1 MYKDVTETLMTT
13 AEFKELVGK
22 SNTGKLSGKI
32 LPDVSYMGVKYMV
45 GSETKVY
52 DGDHVAGNYYFKT
65 SDGLVKVNIYGSAS
79 DVVES
84 TLIGQI
90 QALPGNTGASDFE
103 YLECTKSAAFD
114 PLYGYHSDSP
124 VVGVDTLGMGAGSM
138 CEADYS
144 YSNGPS
150 MYIDANSSYVAVLGN
165 DSVIQNSHYVM
176 GSVSDSFIKNA
187 FGLVGAVFNSRLT
200 TVTDT
205 SVLGGIVLND
215 YSALEQK
222 WSGAMGVPRWPGYL
236 LNSDIKGTGN
246 EMWGSV
252 DGLKIRGF
260 NNHIGWFNEYT
271 VKLPGDFTARFTMDD
286 IEVNGTGNWVGFNS
300 SKVKVT
306 GSTNYIAAGSKNVN
320 VIGEH
325 FNEYCNYPTLLGS
338 QKNHAVGMYSDY
350 ELLSDTE
357 AQARIDADMAST
369 GTDVGLR
376 AIVVGDND
384 LTYTRDG
391 VSYSIVANESANCM
405 YIGWRGPK
413 TSEVANSNRKTVKG
427 GEVLWYTEEW
437 TWYQIFPSNQKNVLS
452 IGDYNTL
459 PDGAENI
466 VLRGN
471 KLIFDTATISDSV
484 FVANHM
490 RIGGPKKMKVGDEVI
505 DKNIIRGV
513 WWIDTNSKRDDGV
526 GGGCLSD
533 MNAAEATPSF
543 TDAFVFTNSGFM
555 FNGRF
560 YGTVAKDEALRLG
573 FGESQVAGSS
583 AHILDGNSGYITE
596 AAWYNCKKPDTPMI
610 YTGGLALYGGANT
623 STRNQSAYGVLKLGN
638 MYYHD
643 DTPDDQIPSGYS
655 TADYRRLKTEEY
667 IKSILDGKV
676 TTSTV
681 FKGAVV
687 MTPGTDKCPYAGM
700 SLIVQERQ
708 ELDGSFHIGVGYPK
722 LDVNIVENMTLY
734 EHIRKITCSYV
745 KARTIAYHEYY
756 DDSQIQQMQP
766 TVSYPSE
773 SATIGTKTEDSV
785 TDNVIVTS
793 VTTRLT
799 KIPSG
804 SGYTEVM
811 SPTFH
816 ITPKANEMIIIDPAI
831 LRVAF
836 TDQTLSVMLVDPSD
850 ADVGKVFYLYMYL
863 STISEYNPCVVA
875 NCLNMSANNTRA
887 EGISPGVVRTTI
899 NLQDWGVSVGNPSLK
914 NVFLKVSVKKAYNE
928 IGYFVERIPLPS

>member
-22 SNTGKLSGKI
+22 SNTGKLSDKI
-32 LPDVSYMGVKYMV
+32 LPDVSYMGVKYKV

-103 YLECTKSAAFD
+103 YLECTKSAVFD

-124 VVGVDTLGMGAGSM
+124 GVGVDTLGMGAGSM

-144 YSNGPS
+144 YSNGPC
-150 MYIDANSSYVAVLGN
+150 MYIDSGSSYVNVLGN
-165 DSVIQNSHYVM
+165 DSVLQNSHYVM
-176 GSVSDSFIKNA
+176 GAVADSFVKDA
-187 FGLVGAVFNSRLT
+187 FGLFGHVRDSRLSA
-200 TVTDT
+200 VTDT
-205 SVLGGIVLND
+205 SVHGGIVMND
-215 YSALEQK
+215 YSVLEQK
-222 WSGAMGVPRWPGYL
+222 WSSAMGVPRWPGYL

-246 EMWGSV
+246 EMWGSA
-252 DGLKIRGF
+252 DDLKIRGS
-260 NNHIGWFNEYT
+260 NNHIGWFSEYA
-271 VKLPGDFTARFTMDD
+271 VKLPGDTTYRSTMGD
-286 IEVNGTGNWVGFNS
+286 IEVNGYGNWVGFNS
-300 SKVKVT
+300 SQVNVT

-320 VIGEH
+320 VIGDH
-325 FNEYCNYPTLLGS
+325 FNEYYTYPSTTGS
-338 QKNHAVGMYSDY
+338 QKYHARGMYSNY
-350 ELLSDTE
+350 EILTDAE
-357 AQARIDADMAST
+357 AQARIDADQGMS
-369 GTDVGLR
+369 

-384 LTYTRDG
+384 LTYTHGG
-391 VSYSIVANESANCM
+391 VSYSIVAHDSATCM
-405 YIGWRGPK
+405 YIGWAGK
-413 TSEVANSNRKTVKG
+413 ASTSAVANSNRKTMAD

-437 TWYQIFPSNQKNVLS
+437 SWYQIFPSNQKNVLS

-466 VLRGN
+466 VLWGD

-513 WWIDTNSKRDDGV
+513 WWIDTNRNTSE
-526 GGGCLSD
+526 GGSENGCLSD
-533 MNAAEATPSF
+533 MNANEATPSF

-555 FNGRF
+555 YNGRF
-560 YGTVAKDEALRLG
+560 YGTMTKSEALSLG
-573 FGESQVAGSS
+573 FGESQITGSS
-583 AHILDGNSGYITE
+583 AYILDGVSGYITE

-610 YTGGLALYGGANT
+610 YTGGLALYGGANS

-643 DTPDDQIPSGYS
+643 NTPADQIPSGYVA
-655 TADYRRLKTEEY
+655 ADYRRLKTEEY

-676 TTSTV
+676 NTGNI

-700 SLIVQERQ
+700 SLIVQDRQ

-722 LDVNIVENMTLY
+722 LDVNIVENTLLY
-734 EHIRKITCSYV
+734 DHVRKITCSYV
-745 KARTIAYHEYY
+745 GTLTIGYQEYY
-756 DDSQIQQMQP
+756 DGSQIQQLSP
-766 TVSYPSE
+766 KVTYPDE
-773 SATIGTKTEDSV
+773 SATTGSATATS
-785 TDNVIVTS
+785 TADNAIVTS
-793 VTTRLT
+793 VTTVAT
-799 KIPSG
+799 KTPSG
-804 SGYTEVM
+804 SSYTESM
-811 SPTFH
+811 APSFQ
-816 ITPKANEMIIIDPAI
+816 ITPKANEMIVIDPGI
-831 LRVAF
+831 LHISY
-836 TDQTLSVMLVDPSD
+836 TDHTLYVSLVDPSE

-863 STISEYNPCVVA
+863 SSITEYNPYVTA
-875 NCLNMSANNTRA
+875 KCLTMTGATAASEGTSPAMGTR
-887 EGISPGVVRTTI
+887 SI
-899 NLQDWGVSVGNPSLK
+899 NLQTWGDSTYASSK
-914 NVFLKVSVKKAYNE
+914 NVFLKVSVKKANNE
-928 IGYFVERIPLPS
+928 VGYFFERIPLPS

>member
-32 LPDVSYMGVKYMV
+32 LPDVSYMGVKYKV

-103 YLECTKSAAFD
+103 YLECTKSAVFD

-124 VVGVDTLGMGAGSM
+124 GVGVDTLGMGAGSM

-144 YSNGPS
+144 YSNGPC
-150 MYIDANSSYVAVLGN
+150 MYIDSGSSYVNVLGN
-165 DSVIQNSHYVM
+165 DSVLQNSHYVM
-176 GSVSDSFIKNA
+176 GSVADSFIKDA
-187 FGLVGAVFNSRLT
+187 FGLFGHVRDSRLSA
-200 TVTDT
+200 VTDT
-205 SVLGGIVLND
+205 TVLGGIVLND

-222 WSGAMGVPRWPGYL
+222 WSSAMSSPRWPGYL

-246 EMWGSV
+246 EMWGSA
-252 DGLKIRGF
+252 DGLKIRGS
-260 NNHIGWFNEYT
+260 NNHIGWFSEHA
-271 VKLPGDFTARFTMDD
+271 VKLPGDSTARSTMGD
-286 IEVNGTGNWVGFNS
+286 IEVNGYGNWIGFNS
-300 SKVKVT
+300 NQVNVT

-320 VIGEH
+320 VIGDH
-325 FNEYCNYPTLLGS
+325 FNEYYTYPSNSGS
-338 QKNHAVGMYSDY
+338 QKYHARGMYSYY
-350 ELLSDTE
+350 EILTDAE
-357 AQARIDADMAST
+357 AQARIDANQGLTAI
-369 GTDVGLR
+369 DVG
-376 AIVVGDND
+376 GND
-384 LTYTRDG
+384 LTYTHDG
-391 VSYSIVANESANCM
+391 VSYSIVAHDSATCM
-405 YIGWRGPK
+405 YIGWAGNAS
-413 TSEVANSNRKTVKG
+413 TSAVASSNRKTTAD
-427 GEVLWYTEEW
+427 GEVIWYTEEAS
-437 TWYQIFPSNQKNVLS
+437 WYQIFPSNQKNVLS

-466 VLRGN
+466 VLWGDQ
-471 KLIFDTATISDSV
+471 LIFDTATISDSV

-513 WWIDTNSKRDDGV
+513 WWIDTNRNQTEGDRN
-526 GGGCLSD
+526 GCLSD
-533 MNAAEATPSF
+533 MNANEATPSF

-555 FNGRF
+555 YNGRF
-560 YGTVAKDEALRLG
+560 YGTMTKTEALSLG
-573 FGESQVAGSS
+573 FGESQITGSS
-583 AHILDGNSGYITE
+583 AYILDGVSGYITE

-610 YTGGLALYGGANT
+610 YTGGLALYGGANA

-643 DTPDDQIPSGYS
+643 TTPADQIPSGYVA
-655 TADYRRLKTEEY
+655 ADYRRLKTEEY

-676 TTSTV
+676 NTGNI

-700 SLIVQERQ
+700 SLIVQDRQ

-722 LDVNIVENMTLY
+722 LDVNVVENTLLY
-734 EHIRKITCSYV
+734 DHVRRITCSYV
-745 KARTIAYHEYY
+745 GTLTVGYQEYY
-756 DDSQIQQMQP
+756 DGTQIQQLSP
-766 TVSYPSE
+766 KVTYPDE
-773 SATIGTKTEDSV
+773 SATTGSATATS
-785 TDNVIVTS
+785 TADNAIVTS
-793 VTTRLT
+793 VTTVAT
-799 KIPSG
+799 KTPSG
-804 SGYTEVM
+804 DSYTESM
-811 SPTFH
+811 APSFQ
-816 ITPKANEMIIIDPAI
+816 ITPKANEMIVIDPGI
-831 LRVAF
+831 LHISY
-836 TDQTLSVMLVDPSD
+836 TDHTLYVSLVDPSE

-863 STISEYNPCVVA
+863 SSITEYNPYVTAKCLTMTGA
-875 NCLNMSANNTRA
+875 NAASEGTSPAMGTR
-887 EGISPGVVRTTI
+887 SI
-899 NLQDWGVSVGNPSLK
+899 NLQTWGDSTYASSK
-914 NVFLKVSVKKAYNE
+914 NVFLKVSVKKANNE
-928 IGYFVERIPLPS
+928 VGYFFERIPLPS

>member
-32 LPDVSYMGVKYMV
+32 LPDVSYMGVKYTV

-103 YLECTKSAAFD
+103 YLECTKSAVFD

-124 VVGVDTLGMGAGSM
+124 AVGVDTLGMGAGSM

-150 MYIDANSSYVAVLGN
+150 MYIDSDSSYVNVLGN
-165 DSVIQNSHYVM
+165 DSVLQNSHYVM
-176 GSVSDSFIKNA
+176 GSVVDSFIKDA
-187 FGLVGAVFNSRLT
+187 FGLFGHVRDSRLSS
-200 TVTDT
+200 VTDT

-222 WSGAMGVPRWPGYL
+222 WSSAMGIPRWPGYL

-246 EMWGSV
+246 EMWGSA

-260 NNHIGWFNEYT
+260 NNHIGWFNEYN
-271 VKLPGDFTARFTMDD
+271 VKLPGVSTARSTMGD
-286 IEVNGTGNWVGFNS
+286 IEVNGSGNWVGFNS
-300 SKVKVT
+300 SQVNVT

-320 VIGEH
+320 VIGDH
-325 FNEYCNYPTLLGS
+325 FNEYYNYPSSSGS
-338 QKNHAVGMYSDY
+338 QKYHARGMYSNY
-350 ELLSDTE
+350 EILTDAE
-357 AQARIDADMAST
+357 AQARIDADQGMS
-369 GTDVGLR
+369 
-376 AIVVGDND
+376 AIVVGGND
-384 LTYTRDG
+384 LTYTHGG
-391 VSYSIVANESANCM
+391 VSYSIVAHDSATCM
-405 YIGWRGPK
+405 YIGWAGK
-413 TSEVANSNRKTVKG
+413 ASTSAVANSNRKTIAD

-437 TWYQIFPSNQKNVLS
+437 SWYQIFPSNQKNVLS

-466 VLRGN
+466 VLWGD

-513 WWIDTNSKRDDGV
+513 WWIDTNRNNTEGSGES
-526 GGGCLSD
+526 GCLSD
-533 MNAAEATPSF
+533 MNANEATPSF

-555 FNGRF
+555 YNGRF
-560 YGTVAKDEALRLG
+560 YGTMTKSEALSLG
-573 FGESQVAGSS
+573 FGESQTTGSS
-583 AHILDGNSGYITE
+583 AYILDGVSGYITE
-596 AAWYNCKKPDTPMI
+596 AAWYDCKKPDTPMI

-643 DTPDDQIPSGYS
+643 NTPDDQVPSGYVA
-655 TADYRRLKTEEY
+655 ADYRRLKTEEY

-676 TTSTV
+676 NSGNV

-700 SLIVQERQ
+700 SLIVQDRQ

-722 LDVNIVENMTLY
+722 LDVNIVENTLLY
-734 EHIRKITCSYV
+734 DHVRRIACSYV
-745 KARTIAYHEYY
+745 GTLTLGYLEYY
-756 DDSQIQQMQP
+756 DGSRIQQLSP
-766 TVSYPSE
+766 KVTYPDE
-773 SATIGTKTEDSV
+773 SATTGSATATS
-785 TDNVIVTS
+785 TADNAIVTS
-793 VTTRLT
+793 VTTVAT
-799 KIPSG
+799 KTPSG
-804 SGYTEVM
+804 DSYTESM
-811 SPTFH
+811 APSFQ
-816 ITPKANEMIIIDPAI
+816 ITPKANEMIVIDPGI
-831 LRVAF
+831 LHIAYA
-836 TDQTLSVMLVDPSD
+836 DHTLNVSLVDPSE

-863 STISEYNPCVVA
+863 SSITEYDPYVSA
-875 NCLNMSANNTRA
+875 KCLTMTGAYAAREGTSPAMDTR
-887 EGISPGVVRTTI
+887 SI
-899 NLQDWGVSVGNPSLK
+899 NLQTWGDSTYASSK
-914 NVFLKVSVKKAYNE
+914 NVFLKVSVKKANNE
-928 IGYFVERIPLPS
+928 VGYFFERIPLPS

>member
-32 LPDVSYMGVKYMV
+32 LPDVSYMGVKYTV

-103 YLECTKSAAFD
+103 YLECTKSAVFD

-124 VVGVDTLGMGAGSM
+124 GVGVDTLGMGAGSM

-150 MYIDANSSYVAVLGN
+150 MYIDSDSSYVNVLGN
-165 DSVIQNSHYVM
+165 DSILQNSHYVM
-176 GSVSDSFIKNA
+176 GSVADSFIKDA
-187 FGLVGAVFNSRLT
+187 FGLFGHVRDSRLSS
-200 TVTDT
+200 VTDT

-222 WSGAMGVPRWPGYL
+222 WSGAMGIPRWPGYL

-246 EMWGSV
+246 EMWGSA

-260 NNHIGWFNEYT
+260 NNHIGWFNEYN
-271 VKLPGDFTARFTMDD
+271 VKLPGDSTARSTMGD
-286 IEVNGTGNWVGFNS
+286 IEVNGSGNWVGFNS
-300 SKVKVT
+300 SQVNVT

-320 VIGEH
+320 VIGDH
-325 FNEYCNYPTLLGS
+325 FNEYYNYPSSSGS
-338 QKNHAVGMYSDY
+338 QKYHARGMYSNY
-350 ELLSDTE
+350 EILTDAE
-357 AQARIDADMAST
+357 AQARIDADQGMS
-369 GTDVGLR
+369 
-376 AIVVGDND
+376 AIVVGGND
-384 LTYTRDG
+384 LTYTHGG
-391 VSYSIVANESANCM
+391 VSYSIVAHDSATCM
-405 YIGWRGPK
+405 YIGWAGK
-413 TSEVANSNRKTVKG
+413 ASTSAVANSNRKTIAD

-437 TWYQIFPSNQKNVLS
+437 SWYQIFPSNQKNVLS

-466 VLRGN
+466 VLWGD

-513 WWIDTNSKRDDGV
+513 WWIDTNRNNTEGSGES
-526 GGGCLSD
+526 GCLSD
-533 MNAAEATPSF
+533 MNANEATPSF

-555 FNGRF
+555 YNGRF
-560 YGTVAKDEALRLG
+560 YGTMTKSEALSLG
-573 FGESQVAGSS
+573 FGESQTTGSS
-583 AHILDGNSGYITE
+583 AYILDGVSGYITE
-596 AAWYNCKKPDTPMI
+596 AAWYDCKKPDTPMI

-643 DTPDDQIPSGYS
+643 NTPDDQVPSGYVA
-655 TADYRRLKTEEY
+655 ADYRRLKTEEY

-676 TTSTV
+676 NSGNV

-700 SLIVQERQ
+700 SLIVQDRQ

-722 LDVNIVENMTLY
+722 LDVNIVENTLLY
-734 EHIRKITCSYV
+734 DHVRRITCSYV
-745 KARTIAYHEYY
+745 GTLTLGYLEYY
-756 DDSQIQQMQP
+756 DGSQIQQLSP
-766 TVSYPSE
+766 KVTYPDE
-773 SATIGTKTEDSV
+773 SATTGSATATS
-785 TDNVIVTS
+785 TADNAIVTS
-793 VTTRLT
+793 VTTVAT
-799 KIPSG
+799 KTPSG
-804 SGYTEVM
+804 DSYTESM
-811 SPTFH
+811 APSFQ
-816 ITPKANEMIIIDPAI
+816 ITPKANEMIVIDPGI
-831 LRVAF
+831 LHISYANH
-836 TDQTLSVMLVDPSD
+836 TLNVSLVDPSD

-863 STISEYNPCVVA
+863 SSITEYTPYVSAKCLTMTGANAASEGTSPA
-875 NCLNMSANNTRA
+875 MGTR
-887 EGISPGVVRTTI
+887 SI
-899 NLQDWGVSVGNPSLK
+899 NLQTWGDSTYASSK
-914 NVFLKVSVKKAYNE
+914 NVFLKVSVKKANNE
-928 IGYFVERIPLPS
+928 VGYFFERIPLPS

>member
-32 LPDVSYMGVKYMV
+32 LPDVSYMGVKYTV

-103 YLECTKSAAFD
+103 YLECTKSAVFD

-124 VVGVDTLGMGAGSM
+124 GVGVDTLGMGAGSM

-150 MYIDANSSYVAVLGN
+150 MYIDSDSSYVNVLGN
-165 DSVIQNSHYVM
+165 DSILQNSHYVM
-176 GSVSDSFIKNA
+176 GSVADSFIKDA
-187 FGLVGAVFNSRLT
+187 FGLFGHVRDSRLSS
-200 TVTDT
+200 VTDT

-222 WSGAMGVPRWPGYL
+222 WSGAMGIPRWPGYL

-246 EMWGSV
+246 EMWGSA

-260 NNHIGWFNEYT
+260 NNHIGWFNEYN
-271 VKLPGDFTARFTMDD
+271 VKLPGDSTARSTMGD
-286 IEVNGTGNWVGFNS
+286 IEVNGSGNWVGFNS
-300 SKVKVT
+300 SQVNVT

-320 VIGEH
+320 VIGDH
-325 FNEYCNYPTLLGS
+325 FNEYYNYPSSSGS
-338 QKNHAVGMYSDY
+338 QKYHARGMYSNY
-350 ELLSDTE
+350 EILTDAE
-357 AQARIDADMAST
+357 AQARIDADQGMS
-369 GTDVGLR
+369 
-376 AIVVGDND
+376 AIVVGGND
-384 LTYTRDG
+384 LTYTHGG
-391 VSYSIVANESANCM
+391 VSYSIVAHDSATCM
-405 YIGWRGPK
+405 YIGWAGK
-413 TSEVANSNRKTVKG
+413 ASTSAVANSNRKTIAD

-437 TWYQIFPSNQKNVLS
+437 SWYQIFPSNQKNVLS

-466 VLRGN
+466 VLWGD

-513 WWIDTNSKRDDGV
+513 WWIDTNRNNTEGSGES
-526 GGGCLSD
+526 GCLSD
-533 MNAAEATPSF
+533 MNANEATPSF

-555 FNGRF
+555 YNGRF
-560 YGTVAKDEALRLG
+560 YGTMTKSEALSLG
-573 FGESQVAGSS
+573 FGESQTTGSS
-583 AHILDGNSGYITE
+583 AYILDGVSGYITE
-596 AAWYNCKKPDTPMI
+596 AAWYDCKKPDTPMI

-643 DTPDDQIPSGYS
+643 NTPDDQVPSGYVA
-655 TADYRRLKTEEY
+655 ADYRRLKTEEY

-676 TTSTV
+676 NSGNV

-700 SLIVQERQ
+700 SLIVQDRQ

-722 LDVNIVENMTLY
+722 LDVNIVENTLLY
-734 EHIRKITCSYV
+734 DHVRKLTCSYV
-745 KARTIAYHEYY
+745 GTLTIGYQEYY
-756 DDSQIQQMQP
+756 DGSQIQQLSP
-766 TVSYPSE
+766 KVTYPDE
-773 SATIGTKTEDSV
+773 SATTGSATATS
-785 TDNVIVTS
+785 TADNAIVTS
-793 VTTRLT
+793 VTTT
-799 KIPSG
+799 AIKTPSG
-804 SGYTEVM
+804 DSYTEAM
-811 SPTFH
+811 SPSFQ
-816 ITPKANEMIIIDPAI
+816 ITPKANEMIVIDPGI
-831 LRVAF
+831 LHLSY
-836 TDQTLSVMLVDPSD
+836 TNNTLNVSLVDPSE

-863 STISEYNPCVVA
+863 SSISGYTPYVTA
-875 NCLNMSANNTRA
+875 KCLTMTGTSIASEGTSPAMGTR
-887 EGISPGVVRTTI
+887 GI
-899 NLQDWGVSVGNPSLK
+899 NLQTWGDSTYASSK
-914 NVFLKVSVKKAYNE
+914 NVFLKVSVKKANGE
-928 IGYFVERIPLPS
+928 VGYFFERIPLPS

>member
-32 LPDVSYMGVKYMV
+32 LPDVSYMGVKYKV

-103 YLECTKSAAFD
+103 YLECTKSAVFD

-124 VVGVDTLGMGAGSM
+124 GVGVDTLGMGAGSM

-144 YSNGPS
+144 YSNGPC
-150 MYIDANSSYVAVLGN
+150 MYIDSGSSYVNVLGN
-165 DSVIQNSHYVM
+165 DSVLQNSHYVM
-176 GSVSDSFIKNA
+176 GSVADSFIKDA
-187 FGLVGAVFNSRLT
+187 FGLFGHVRDSRLSA
-200 TVTDT
+200 VTDT
-205 SVLGGIVLND
+205 TVLGGIVLND

-222 WSGAMGVPRWPGYL
+222 WSSAMSSPRWPGYL

-246 EMWGSV
+246 EMWGSA
-252 DGLKIRGF
+252 DGLKIRGS
-260 NNHIGWFNEYT
+260 NNHIGWFSEHA
-271 VKLPGDFTARFTMDD
+271 VKLPGDSTARSTMGD
-286 IEVNGTGNWVGFNS
+286 IEVNGYGNWIGFNS
-300 SKVKVT
+300 NQVNVT

-320 VIGEH
+320 VIGDH
-325 FNEYCNYPTLLGS
+325 FNEYYTDPSNSGS
-338 QKNHAVGMYSDY
+338 QKYHARGMYSYY
-350 ELLSDTE
+350 EILTDAE
-357 AQARIDADMAST
+357 AQARIDANQ
-369 GTDVGLR
+369 GLT
-376 AIVVGDND
+376 AIVVGGND
-384 LTYTRDG
+384 LTYTHDG
-391 VSYSIVANESANCM
+391 VSYSIVAHDSATCM
-405 YIGWRGPK
+405 YIGWAGNAS
-413 TSEVANSNRKTVKG
+413 TSAVASSNRKTTAD
-427 GEVLWYTEEW
+427 GEVIWYTEEAS
-437 TWYQIFPSNQKNVLS
+437 WYQIFPSNQKNVLS

-466 VLRGN
+466 VLWGDQ
-471 KLIFDTATISDSV
+471 LIFDTATISDSV

-513 WWIDTNSKRDDGV
+513 WWIDTNRNQTEGDRN
-526 GGGCLSD
+526 GCLSD
-533 MNAAEATPSF
+533 MNANEATPSF

-555 FNGRF
+555 YNGRF
-560 YGTVAKDEALRLG
+560 YGTMTKTEALSLG
-573 FGESQVAGSS
+573 FGESQITGSS
-583 AHILDGNSGYITE
+583 AYILDGVSGYITE

-610 YTGGLALYGGANT
+610 YTGGLALYGGANA

-643 DTPDDQIPSGYS
+643 TTPADQIPSGYVA
-655 TADYRRLKTEEY
+655 ADYRRLKTEEY

-676 TTSTV
+676 NTGNI

-700 SLIVQERQ
+700 SLIVQDRQ

-722 LDVNIVENMTLY
+722 LDVNVVENTLLY
-734 EHIRKITCSYV
+734 DHVRRITCSYV
-745 KARTIAYHEYY
+745 GTLTVGYQEYY
-756 DDSQIQQMQP
+756 DGTQIQQLSP
-766 TVSYPSE
+766 KVTYPDE
-773 SATIGTKTEDSV
+773 SATTGSATATS
-785 TDNVIVTS
+785 TADNAIVTS
-793 VTTRLT
+793 VTTVAT
-799 KIPSG
+799 KTPSG
-804 SGYTEVM
+804 DSYTESM
-811 SPTFH
+811 APSFQ
-816 ITPKANEMIIIDPAI
+816 ITPKANEMIVIDPGI
-831 LRVAF
+831 LHISY
-836 TDQTLSVMLVDPSD
+836 TDHTLYVSLVDPSE

-863 STISEYNPCVVA
+863 SSITEYNPYVTAKCLTMTGA
-875 NCLNMSANNTRA
+875 NAASEGTSPAMGTR
-887 EGISPGVVRTTI
+887 SI
-899 NLQDWGVSVGNPSLK
+899 NLQTWGDSTYASSK
-914 NVFLKVSVKKAYNE
+914 NVFLKVSVKKANNE
-928 IGYFVERIPLPS
+928 VGYFFERIPLPS

>member
-32 LPDVSYMGVKYMV
+32 LPDVSYMGVKYKV

-103 YLECTKSAAFD
+103 YLECTKSAVFD

-124 VVGVDTLGMGAGSM
+124 GVGVDTLGMGAGSM

-150 MYIDANSSYVAVLGN
+150 MYIDSNSSYVNVLGN
-165 DSVIQNSHYVM
+165 DSVLQNSHYVM
-176 GSVSDSFIKNA
+176 GSVSDSFINDA
-187 FGLVGAVFNSRLT
+187 FGLVGAIFNSRLT
-200 TVTDT
+200 SVTDT

-222 WSGAMGVPRWPGYL
+222 WSSAMGVPRWPGYL

-271 VKLPGDFTARFTMDD
+271 VKLPGDSTGRFTMGD

-300 SKVKVT
+300 SQVKVT
-306 GSTNYIAAGSKNVN
+306 GSTNYIAVGSKNVN
-320 VIGEH
+320 VIGDH
-325 FNEYCNYPTLLGS
+325 FNEYYNYPAVTGS
-338 QKNHAVGMYSDY
+338 QKNHAVGRYNDY

-405 YIGWRGPK
+405 YIGWGGPK

-437 TWYQIFPSNQKNVLS
+437 TWYQIFPANQKNVLS
-452 IGDYNTL
+452 VGDYNTL
-459 PDGAENI
+459 PDDAENV
-466 VLRGN
+466 VLWGN
-471 KLIFDTATISDSV
+471 ELIFETANISDSV
-484 FVANHM
+484 FAANHI

-505 DKNIIRGV
+505 DKNIIHGV
-513 WWIDTNSKRDDGV
+513 WWIDTNHER
-526 GGGCLSD
+526 GGGSSENGCLSD
-533 MNAAEATPSF
+533 MNANEATPSF

-555 FNGRF
+555 YNGRF
-560 YGTVAKDEALRLG
+560 YGTMTKSEALSLG
-573 FGESQVAGSS
+573 FGESQITGSS
-583 AHILDGNSGYITE
+583 AYILDGVSGYITE

-610 YTGGLALYGGANT
+610 YTGGLALYGGANA

-643 DTPDDQIPSGYS
+643 NTPDDQIPSGYVA
-655 TADYRRLKTEEY
+655 ADYRRLKTEEY

-676 TTSTV
+676 STGNV

-700 SLIVQERQ
+700 SLIVQDRQ

-722 LDVNIVENMTLY
+722 LDVNIVENTLLY
-734 EHIRKITCSYV
+734 DHVRKLTCSYV
-745 KARTIAYHEYY
+745 GTLTIGYQEYY
-756 DDSQIQQMQP
+756 DGSQIQQLSP
-766 TVSYPSE
+766 KVTYPDE
-773 SATIGTKTEDSV
+773 SATTGSATATS
-785 TDNVIVTS
+785 TADNAIVTS
-793 VTTRLT
+793 VTTVAT
-799 KIPSG
+799 KTPSG
-804 SGYTEVM
+804 DSYTESM
-811 SPTFH
+811 APSFQ
-816 ITPKANEMIIIDPAI
+816 ITPKANEMIVIDPGI
-831 LRVAF
+831 LHISY
-836 TDQTLSVMLVDPSD
+836 TNHTLNVSLVDPSE

-863 STISEYNPCVVA
+863 SSITEYTPYVTAKCLTMTGTSVASEGTSPS
-875 NCLNMSANNTRA
+875 MGTR
-887 EGISPGVVRTTI
+887 GI
-899 NLQDWGVSVGNPSLK
+899 NLQTWGDSTYASSK
-914 NVFLKVSVKKAYNE
+914 NVFLKVSVKKANNE
-928 IGYFVERIPLPS
+928 VGYFFERIPLPS

>member
-32 LPDVSYMGVKYMV
+32 LPDVSYMGVKYTV

-103 YLECTKSAAFD
+103 YLECTKSAVFD

-124 VVGVDTLGMGAGSM
+124 GVGVDTLGMGVGSM

-150 MYIDANSSYVAVLGN
+150 MYIDSDSSYVNVLGN
-165 DSVIQNSHYVM
+165 DSVLQNSHYVM
-176 GSVSDSFIKNA
+176 GSVADSFIKDA
-187 FGLVGAVFNSRLT
+187 FGLFGHVRDSRLSS
-200 TVTDT
+200 VTDT

-222 WSGAMGVPRWPGYL
+222 WSSAMGVPRWPGYL

-246 EMWGSV
+246 EMWGSA

-260 NNHIGWFNEYT
+260 NNHIGWVNEYT
-271 VKLPGDFTARFTMDD
+271 VKLPGGSTSRSTMGD
-286 IEVNGTGNWVGFNS
+286 IEVNGSGNWVGFNS
-300 SKVKVT
+300 SQVNVT

-320 VIGEH
+320 VIGDH
-325 FNEYCNYPTLLGS
+325 FNEYYNYPS
-338 QKNHAVGMYSDY
+338 SSSNYQKYHATAHFSDY
-350 ELLSDTE
+350 ELLTDAE
-357 AQARIDADMAST
+357 AQAKIDANQ
-369 GTDVGLR
+369 GLR

-384 LTYTRDG
+384 LTYTHDG
-391 VSYSIVANESANCM
+391 VSYSIVAHDSATCM
-405 YIGWRGPK
+405 YIGWAGNAS
-413 TSEVANSNRKTVKG
+413 TIAVANSNRKTIAD

-437 TWYQIFPSNQKNVLS
+437 SWYQIFPSNQKNVLS

-459 PDGAENI
+459 PDGAEN
-466 VLRGN
+466 VSLWGDR
-471 KLIFDTATISDSV
+471 LIFDTATISDSV

-490 RIGGPKKMKVGDEVI
+490 RIGGPKKMKVGDDVI

-513 WWIDTNSKRDDGV
+513 WWIDTNRNHDE
-526 GGGCLSD
+526 GGGENGCLSD
-533 MNAAEATPSF
+533 MNANEATPSF

-555 FNGRF
+555 YNGRF
-560 YGTVAKDEALRLG
+560 YGTMTKSEALSLG
-573 FGESQVAGSS
+573 FGEKQITGSS
-583 AHILDGNSGYITE
+583 AYILDGVSGYITE

-610 YTGGLALYGGANT
+610 YTGGLALYGGANA

-643 DTPDDQIPSGYS
+643 NTPDDQVPSGYVA
-655 TADYRRLKTEEY
+655 ADYRRLKTEEY

-676 TTSTV
+676 NSGNV

-700 SLIVQERQ
+700 SLIVQDRQ

-722 LDVNIVENMTLY
+722 LDVNIVENTLLY
-734 EHIRKITCSYV
+734 DHVRRITCSYV
-745 KARTIAYHEYY
+745 GTLTLGYLEYY
-756 DDSQIQQMQP
+756 DGSQIQQLSP
-766 TVSYPSE
+766 KVTYPDE
-773 SATIGTKTEDSV
+773 SATTGSATATS
-785 TDNVIVTS
+785 TADNAIVTS
-793 VTTRLT
+793 VTTVAT
-799 KIPSG
+799 KTPSG
-804 SGYTEVM
+804 DSYTESM
-811 SPTFH
+811 APSFQ
-816 ITPKANEMIIIDPAI
+816 ITPKANEMIVIDPSI
-831 LRVAF
+831 LHLSYANH
-836 TDQTLSVMLVDPSD
+836 TLNVSLVDPSE

-863 STISEYNPCVVA
+863 SSITEYTPYVSAKCLTMTGATAASEGTSPA
-875 NCLNMSANNTRA
+875 MGTR
-887 EGISPGVVRTTI
+887 SI
-899 NLQDWGVSVGNPSLK
+899 NLQTWGDSTYASSK
-914 NVFLKVSVKKAYNE
+914 NVFLKVSVKKANNE
-928 IGYFVERIPLPS
+928 VGYFFERIPLPS